1 MDLLNFYDLVRS
13 AEKQGLTV
21 LFTDGDVCNTIVDMW
36 PGEREELVDD
46 EAPVVLFDTH
56 YSDKIGP
63 SEVNELL
70 DMGPIDDCKC
80 AGITAVLLDGKVTSV
95 EIDKGPGR
103 GKACITFLKS
113 GLAGVEPP
121 GYTPPRPSV
130 AEEHALQLLNA
141 VSGELVAHLERM
153 SDEATEMLRAAEGC
167 AGMPMSLVDD
177 IVYRWSEALLR
188 GGPSNWRAEYDKL
201 KNGE

>member
-1 MDLLNFYDLVRS
+1 MDLMNFYDLVRS

-36 PGEREELVDD
+36 PGEREELVED

-80 AGITAVLLDGKVTSV
+80 EGITAVLLDGKVTSV

-121 GYTPPRPSV
+121 GYTPPRPSKK
-130 AEEHALQLLNA
+130 EEQALQLLDT
-141 VSGELVAHLERM
+141 VSEGLIEHLERM
-153 SDEATEMLRAAEGC
+153 RADATGMLRASKQFK
-167 AGMPMSLVDD
+167 GMPLEEIDS
-177 IVYRWSEALLR
+177 IVQRWSEALLR
-188 GGPSNWRAEYDKL
+188 GGQSNWRAEYDKL